1 MILRD
6 TFPLRRIWPQ
16 TYKRLLV
23 LLAFDCA
30 VAGLYTFFGWH
41 WLSIEALPL
50 AQLGSALTIF
60 LAFRA
65 NAAYGRWWEAR
76 QLWGSLV
83 NTSRAIARQ
92 ALTALDVDPADARQ
106 TALRESLV
114 VHQVA
119 FVHAL
124 RCHLRRQ
131 NPFPE
136 LTGLLGE
143 ARADALRGYAN
154 VPNALTLRLG
164 QLLQQA
170 RALGM
175 LDSLRWSALDG
186 NLTTLANLQGA
197 CERIK
202 NTPLP
207 RQFSSLPRALVNLYC
222 WLVPLGLI
230 AGMGLAGALGQIALT
245 QAFLRGEASMIAPL
259 EYTGLVWVIGWDWLL
274 WQALPDA
281 ATWTGAAIIVASGLY
296 LLRRERV
303 RHAGRPPQLDR
314 L

>member
-6 TFPLRRIWPQ
+6 GISLRQLWPR
-16 TYKRLLV
+16 TRKRLLV
-23 LLAFDCA
+23 LVGFDCA
-30 VAGLYTFFGWH
+30 VAALYVCLDWR
-41 WLSIEALPL
+41 WLSFDALPL
-50 AQLGSALTIF
+50 GTLGSALAIF

-76 QLWGSLV
+76 QLWGQLV
-83 NTSRAIARQ
+83 NTSRALARQ
-92 ALTALDVDPADARQ
+92 ALTALDVKADDPQ
-106 TALRESLV
+106 QLALRSAIV

-136 LTGLLGE
+136 LAGVLG
-143 ARADALRGYAN
+143 RADTDALRRYGN
-154 VPNALTLRLG
+154 VPNALTLRVAE
-164 QLLQQA
+164 QLQQA

-186 NLTTLANLQGA
+186 SLTTLANIQGA

-207 RQFSSLPRALVNLYC
+207 RQFSLLPRMLVDAYC
-222 WLVPLGLI
+222 WLVPLALVSGLGLFTPVASALISFTLI
-230 AGMGLAGALGQIALT
+230 AIDTASEAIEEPFENTVNDTPMTALSRSIELT
-245 QAFLRGEASMIAPL
+245 LREML
-259 EYTGLVWVIGWDWLL
+259 D
-274 WQALPDA
+274 QRMALPEVR
-281 ATWTGAAIIVASGLY
+281 AIDGYVY
-296 LLRRERV
+296 
-303 RHAGRPPQLDR
+303 
-314 L
+314 

>member
-1 MILRD
+1 MQPPHVGCLLTMITRD
-6 TFPLRRIWPQ
+6 TFPLRRIWPK

-23 LLAFDCA
+23 LLVFDCA
-30 VAGLYTFFGWH
+30 VAILYTFFDWR

-92 ALTALDVDPADARQ
+92 ALTALDVDPDDARQ
-106 TALRESLV
+106 VALREEIV

-136 LTGLLGE
+136 LAGLLGQS
-143 ARADALRGYAN
+143 RADALRGYAN
-154 VPNALTLRLG
+154 IPNALTLRLG
-164 QLLQQA
+164 QHLQQA
-170 RALGM
+170 RDWGM
-175 LDSLRWSALDG
+175 LDSLRWSSLDA
-186 NLTTLANLQGA
+186 NLTTLANIQGA

-207 RQFSSLPRALVNLYC
+207 RQFSSLPRTLVNMYC

-230 AGMGLAGALGQIALT
+230 AGMGLAMPIASVLISFTLLAIDSASSAIEDPFENTVHDTPMTALSRGIELTLREMLGQ
-245 QAFLRGEASMIAPL
+245 RAPL
-259 EYTGLVWVIGWDWLL
+259 
-274 WQALPDA
+274 
-281 ATWTGAAIIVASGLY
+281 
-296 LLRRERV
+296 REV
-303 RHAGRPPQLDR
+303 RPIDGFIY
-314 L
+314 

>member
-6 TFPLRRIWPQ
+6 SFPLKRIWPR

-30 VAGLYTFFGWH
+30 VAVLYVFWDWH
-41 WLSIEALPL
+41 WLSLDALPL
-50 AQLGSALTIF
+50 GTLGSALAIF

-76 QLWGSLV
+76 QLWGQLV
-83 NTSRAIARQ
+83 NTSRALARQ
-92 ALTALDVDPADARQ
+92 ALTALDVDPADQRQ
-106 TALRESLV
+106 VALRTDV
-114 VHQVA
+114 VLHQVA

-136 LTGLLGE
+136 LIGLLGRE
-143 ARADALRGYAN
+143 DADALRAYGN
-154 VPNALTLRLG
+154 VPNALTLRVG
-164 QLLQQA
+164 EQLQEA

-175 LDSLRWSALDG
+175 LDSLRWSALDAS
-186 NLTTLANLQGA
+186 LTTLANIQGA

-207 RQFSSLPRALVNLYC
+207 RQFSFLPRVLVDAFC
-222 WLVPLGLI
+222 WLVPLALVSGLGMVTPVASALISFTLI
-230 AGMGLAGALGQIALT
+230 AIDTASGAIEDPFENTVNDTPMTALSRSIELT
-245 QAFLRGEASMIAPL
+245 LREMMDQRKPL
-259 EYTGLVWVIGWDWLL
+259 PAV
-274 WQALPDA
+274 
-281 ATWTGAAIIVASGLY
+281 AAIDGFVY
-296 LLRRERV
+296 
-303 RHAGRPPQLDR
+303 
-314 L
+314 

>member
-230 AGMGLAGALGQIALT
+230 AGMGLAMPIASVLISFTLLAIDRASSAIEDPFENTVHDTPMTALSRGIELTLREMLGQRVP
-245 QAFLRGEASMIAPL
+245 LRD
-259 EYTGLVWVIGWDWLL
+259 VR
-274 WQALPDA
+274 
-281 ATWTGAAIIVASGLY
+281 AIDGFIY
-296 LLRRERV
+296 
-303 RHAGRPPQLDR
+303 
-314 L
+314 

>member
-1 MILRD
+1 MILTDR
-6 TFPLRRIWPQ
+6 FPLRRIWPHA
-16 TYKRLLV
+16 YKRLLV

-30 VAGLYTFFGWH
+30 VAGLYTFAGWE

-50 AQLGSALTIF
+50 AQLGSALAIF

-92 ALTALDVDPADARQ
+92 ALTALDVDAADPRQ
-106 TALRESLV
+106 AALRDDIV

-124 RCHLRRQ
+124 RCHLRKQ

-136 LTGLLGE
+136 LTGLLGAE
-143 ARADALRGYAN
+143 RADALRGYAN
-154 VPNALTLRLG
+154 VPNVLTMRMG
-164 QLLQQA
+164 ALLQQA
-170 RALGM
+170 RELGM
-175 LDSLRWSALDG
+175 IDSMRWTALDA
-186 NLTTLANLQGA
+186 NLTTLANIQGA

-207 RQFSSLPRALVNLYC
+207 RQFSSLPRALVDFYC
-222 WLVPLGLI
+222 WIVPLGLV
-230 AGMGLAGALGQIALT
+230 AGMGLAMPIASVLISFTLIAIDSAASGIEDPFENTINDTPMTALSRGIELTLREMLGQRVPLRNV
-245 QAFLRGEASMIAPL
+245 QAIDGFI
-259 EYTGLVWVIGWDWLL
+259 Y
-274 WQALPDA
+274 
-281 ATWTGAAIIVASGLY
+281 
-296 LLRRERV
+296 
-303 RHAGRPPQLDR
+303 
-314 L
+314 

>member
-1 MILRD
+1 MIIADR
-6 TFPLRRIWPQ
+6 FPLRRIWPR

-30 VAGLYTFFGWH
+30 VAVLYTFAGWD
-41 WLSIEALPL
+41 WLSLEAVPL
-50 AQLGSALTIF
+50 AQLGSALAIF

-92 ALTALDVDPADARQ
+92 AMTALDVDPADPRQ
-106 TALRESLV
+106 LALRDDIV

-124 RCHLRRQ
+124 RCHLRKQ

-143 ARADALRGYAN
+143 ARADGLRGYAN
-154 VPNALTLRLG
+154 VPNVLTLQIG
-164 QLLQQA
+164 SLLQDA

-175 LDSLRWSALDG
+175 IDSMRWTALDTS
-186 NLTTLANLQGA
+186 LTTLANIQGA

-222 WLVPLGLI
+222 WLVPLGLVG
-230 AGMGLAGALGQIALT
+230 GMGLAMPIASVMISFTLIAVDSAASGIEDPFENTVNDTPMTALSRGIELTLREMLGQRVPLRNV
-245 QAFLRGEASMIAPL
+245 QAIDGFI
-259 EYTGLVWVIGWDWLL
+259 Y
-274 WQALPDA
+274 
-281 ATWTGAAIIVASGLY
+281 
-296 LLRRERV
+296 
-303 RHAGRPPQLDR
+303 
-314 L
+314 